1 MALSSNILIHDNM
14 LIRGIRSC
22 GHHIMDCNRS
32 ISRYET
38 PAVLHILLASQCPFI
53 VVVLPFAKRRIYIV
67 FLDSSS
73 DFSIYFVLKLLDI

>member
-1 MALSSNILIHDNM
+1 M

-22 GHHIMDCNRS
+22 GHHIVDCNGS

-38 PAVLHILLASQCPFI
+38 PTVLYILLARQCPLI
-53 VVVLPFAKRRIYIV
+53 VVVLPFAKRRIYVI